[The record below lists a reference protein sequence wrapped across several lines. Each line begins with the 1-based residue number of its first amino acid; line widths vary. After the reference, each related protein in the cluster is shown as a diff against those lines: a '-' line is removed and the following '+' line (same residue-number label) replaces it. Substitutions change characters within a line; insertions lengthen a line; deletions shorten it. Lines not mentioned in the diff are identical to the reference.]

1 MSDIERVIKVVDWLI
16 FEKIVT
22 SRKDLALKM
31 GYTESS
37 MSQILNQKVSLSDRF
52 IKKLSNLDERLNLD
66 WILDEKGEMLKSE
79 SMKDENSD
87 SPNMMPPINKE
98 ALVALGAEAFE
109 KKLLDMFQK
118 GEIYSAATV
127 REKDLLIHEL
137 LIKVGRLE
145 AKVEELENKKDDV
158 PMEEHVTCAN
168 VG

>member
-66 WILDEKGEMLKSE
+66 WILDEKGEMLKTE

-87 SPNMMPPINKE
+87 SPNMMPPISKE
-98 ALVALGAEAFE
+98 ALVELGAEAFE

-158 PMEEHVTCAN
+158 PTEEHVTCAN

>member
-1 MSDIERVIKVVDWLI
+1 MTDSERIKTVLKFSGMSANKFAKHIGLKSPQVLYD
-16 FEKIVT
+16 VT
-22 SRKDLALKM
+22 NGRNGISKDLADKI
-31 GYTESS
+31 TAKCVN
-37 MSQILNQKVSLSDRF
+37 ISLSW
-52 IKKLSNLDERLNLD
+52 LLADE
-66 WILDEKGEMLKSE
+66 GEMLKSE

-87 SPNMMPPINKE
+87 SPNMMPPISKE
-98 ALVALGAEAFE
+98 ALVELGAEAFE

-158 PMEEHVTCAN
+158 PMEEHATCAN

>member
-1 MSDIERVIKVVDWLI
+1 MTDSERIKTVLKFSGMSANKFAKHIGLKSPQVLYD
-16 FEKIVT
+16 VT
-22 SRKDLALKM
+22 NGRNGISKDLADKI
-31 GYTESS
+31 TAKCVN
-37 MSQILNQKVSLSDRF
+37 ISLSW
-52 IKKLSNLDERLNLD
+52 LLADE
-66 WILDEKGEMLKSE
+66 GEMLKSE

-87 SPNMMPPINKE
+87 SPNMMPPISKE
-98 ALVALGAEAFE
+98 ALVELGAEAFE

-158 PMEEHVTCAN
+158 PTEEHVTCAN

>member
-1 MSDIERVIKVVDWLI
+1 MTDSERIKTVLKFSGMSANKFAKHIGLKSPQVLYD
-16 FEKIVT
+16 VT
-22 SRKDLALKM
+22 NGRNGISKDLADKI
-31 GYTESS
+31 TAKCVS
-37 MSQILNQKVSLSDRF
+37 ISLSW
-52 IKKLSNLDERLNLD
+52 LLADE
-66 WILDEKGEMLKSE
+66 GEMLKSE

-87 SPNMMPPINKE
+87 SPNMMPPISKE
-98 ALVALGAEAFE
+98 ALVELGAEAFE

-145 AKVEELENKKDDV
+145 AKVEELENKKDNV
-158 PMEEHVTCAN
+158 PTEEHVTCAN